1 MSINWR
7 NTIWGGEDFLS
18 IPACWVVKE
27 ILSVLLYSLNLFL
40 MVALHYTTDTKHQVN
55 YIGDGLLIH

>member
-40 MVALHYTTDTKHQVN
+40 MVALHYIK
-55 YIGDGLLIH
+55 